1 MGLALSVDAGALIS
15 DCAAAGVVFHP
26 RDGRLNAELTR
37 GQPPP
42 ELLERVK
49 THRTELVAW
58 FGELFAWMDEP
69 AEDVDA

>member
-1 MGLALSVDAGALIS
+1 MGLALSAEGLALIS
-15 DCAAAGVVFHP
+15 ECAAAGVVFHP
-26 RDGRLNAELTR
+26 GDGRLNAELTR

-42 ELLERVK
+42 ELLARVK
-49 THRTELVAW
+49 EHRAELVAW